1 MEGASVRGGGKKY
14 PGNATITVSVTTEN
28 NYSVCEYETSFTLVT
43 PSIGRRSLRH
53 NNEDDTDV
61 DTEDD
66 DFLEYSE
73 VTFDGKQNNNA
84 GTDRAAGRDKN
95 KIDSDR
101 DAPLKSSKCRSLCA
115 LTYNSQRERKKTV
128 IAHNFDS
135 RSLDDHSDQGSS
147 VATPSKQRKISKY
160 GAEAQ
165 VSLKPIEGSWVLVGS
180 DNYRAYLRAI
190 GAGRYSVDLAMRAA
204 TIIRIH
210 QEPDKQWRISTESLI
225 RAKSVRGYRSSNR
238 KWTENKFK
246 VSCGK
251 NILGI

>member
-1 MEGASVRGGGKKY
+1 MEGARGGGKKY
-14 PGNATITVSVTTEN
+14 PGNARITVSVTTEN
-28 NYSVCEYETSFTLVT
+28 NYSVFEYETSVTLVT

-53 NNEDDTDV
+53 NEDDTDV

-84 GTDRAAGRDKN
+84 GTDRAAAGKN

-101 DAPLKSSKCRSLCA
+101 DAPLKSSRCRSLCA
-115 LTYNSQRERKKTV
+115 MTYNSQRERKKTV

-147 VATPSKQRKISKY
+147 VATPTKQRKISKY

-210 QEPDKQWRISTESLI
+210 QVQLSLLTI
-225 RAKSVRGYRSSNR
+225 FTAV
-238 KWTENKFK
+238 
-246 VSCGK
+246 
-251 NILGI
+251 

>member
-1 MEGASVRGGGKKY
+1 MEEAASVKGGGKKY

-66 DFLEYSE
+66 EFLEYSE
-73 VTFDGKQNNNA
+73 VTFDGKENNRTEA
-84 GTDRAAGRDKN
+84 DRARGKN
-95 KIDSDR
+95 KIDGDR

-115 LTYNSQRERKKTV
+115 MTYNNHRERRKTV
-128 IAHNFDS
+128 IAHNFDA
-135 RSLDDHSDQGSS
+135 RSLDEHSDQGS
-147 VATPSKQRKISKY
+147 VATPTKQRKLSKY

-210 QEPDKQWRISTESLI
+210 QVQLCLTIIVAMLTISFRNLTSSGGLPLSL
-225 RAKSVRGYRSSNR
+225 
-238 KWTENKFK
+238 
-246 VSCGK
+246 
-251 NILGI
+251 

>member
-1 MEGASVRGGGKKY
+1 MEGAGVKGGRKKY

-53 NNEDDTDV
+53 NHEDDTDV

-73 VTFDGKQNNNA
+73 VTFDGMENNNA
-84 GTDRAAGRDKN
+84 GADRAGRGKN

-115 LTYNSQRERKKTV
+115 MTYNNHRERRQTV

-135 RSLDDHSDQGSS
+135 RSLDDHSDQGS
-147 VATPSKQRKISKY
+147 VATPTKQRKISKY

-180 DNYRAYLRAI
+180 DNYRASLRAI

-210 QEPDKQWRISTESLI
+210 QVQLDDIYCCLTLQSHSGTGQAVEDF
-225 RAKSVRGYRSSNR
+225 Y
-238 KWTENKFK
+238 
-246 VSCGK
+246 
-251 NILGI
+251 